1 MSYKQTN
8 VLALPGQIGLVGES
22 LSRATGEQN
31 AGSTKVYAG
40 RFVAIA
46 SPHGIKAIASS
57 ADSIAGIVIRSQL
70 QTSYSEDE
78 YLSVGHI
85 GHGDSVWAEVQ
96 GAAMERGDEVF
107 IVATGVNAG
116 KATKMSENNITTN
129 LVVRNVA
136 DGLAEVTRKE

>member
-1 MSYKQTN
+1 MSYKQIN
-8 VLALPGQIGLVGES
+8 VLAFPGQIGLVGES

-31 AGSTKVYAG
+31 VGATVVHAG
-40 RFVAIA
+40 RFVATA
-46 SPHGIKAIASS
+46 SPHGIKAIA
-57 ADSIAGIVIRSQL
+57 AAVDPVQGIVIKSQL
-70 QTSYSEDE
+70 QGSYGKDE

-85 GHGDSVWAEVQ
+85 GHGDSAWAETT
-96 GAAMERGDEVF
+96 GAALVRGDAVY

-116 KATKMSENNITTN
+116 KVTKTDTNNIATN